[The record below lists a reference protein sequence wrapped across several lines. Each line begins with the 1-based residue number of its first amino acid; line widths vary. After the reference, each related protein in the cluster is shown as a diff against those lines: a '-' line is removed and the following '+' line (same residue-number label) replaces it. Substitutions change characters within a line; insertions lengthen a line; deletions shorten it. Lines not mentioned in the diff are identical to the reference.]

1 MWKYLLKKEFKQF
14 LRDPGMP
21 RMTAMFP
28 FLIILVF
35 PYAASM
41 EVRDIKLAMVDNDR
55 SDQSE
60 LLVEKCASSGYFDI
74 VSQDTSPAQAQKMMD
89 DGKIDAVLTID
100 AGFARSLVSSAPD
113 ALPVGIKVNT
123 VNGTRGSIGSQ
134 YLNACVSGF
143 VASARGISG
152 AGVSPMSGGGA
163 SLSAG
168 GMPSAQI
175 DVRDRYLYNGF
186 QDYKLFMIPALI
198 VIAITMMC
206 GFLPALNIVAEK
218 ERGTIEQINVT
229 PVSKFAF
236 IVCKMIPY
244 VAVAYFMVFSCM
256 LLSWLVFGYGCAG
269 SLLDI
274 CIFTFLHIV
283 VMASFGLLVSNY
295 SDNSQQ
301 AMFIIWFFS
310 MVFMLMSG
318 IFTPVASM
326 PRWAQ
331 VITWANPLLY
341 YADAMRG
348 IVLKGS
354 TLADTWKDLV
364 CLAGIGGLTTLWA
377 VLSYHKTN

>member
-21 RMTAMFP
+21 RMTLMFP

-35 PYAASM
+35 PFAADM
-41 EVRDIKLAMVDNDR
+41 EVKNIKLAMVDNDH
-55 SDQSE
+55 SDQSG
-60 LLVEKCASSGYFDI
+60 LLMEKCAASGYFE
-74 VSQDTSPAQAQKMMD
+74 VAQVTESPAQAQKMMD
-89 DGKIDAVLTID
+89 DGRIDAILTIN
-100 AGFARSLVSSAPD
+100 AGFARELEDPSMTAD

-134 YLNACVSGF
+134 YLNACVSAY
-143 VASARGISG
+143 V
-152 AGVSPMSGGGA
+152 MSVKGGGGTPPQ
-163 SLSAG
+163 G
-168 GMPSAQI
+168 GQI
-175 DVRDRYLYNGF
+175 TIDESFLFNPY

-206 GFLPALNIVAEK
+206 GFLPALNIVSEK
-218 ERGTIEQINVT
+218 EKGTIEQINVT

-244 VAVAYFMVFSCM
+244 LIVAYFMVFSCM
-256 LLSWLVFGYGCAG
+256 LLAYLVFGYGCAG

-274 CIFTFLHIV
+274 CIFTLAHIV

-295 SDNSQQ
+295 SENAQQ

-318 IFTPVASM
+318 IFTPVESM
-326 PRWAQ
+326 PEWAQ
-331 VITWANPLLY
+331 AITYANPLRY

-354 TLADTWKDLV
+354 TLADTWMDLL
-364 CLAGIGGLTTLWA
+364 CLSGIGAITTAWA
-377 VLSYHKTN
+377 VMSYKKTS